1 MKTKLLGRWGEEQA
15 ARYLQKKGY
24 KIVGMNY
31 QNRFGEIDII
41 AERRKAVIFVEV
53 KTRKDDRFAEA
64 REFVDDKKKSR
75 IVTVAGMWICANDC
89 ELTPRFDV
97 IEVYAP
103 NGTDTD
109 MPKINHIINAF
120 HAGEHHD

>member
-1 MKTKLLGRWGEEQA
+1 MNTKLLGRWGEEQA

-31 QNRFGEIDII
+31 KNRFGEIDII
-41 AERRKAVIFVEV
+41 AQWKKAIVFVEV
-53 KTRKDDRFAEA
+53 KTRKDDTFAEA
-64 REFVDDKKKSR
+64 REFVDDNKKIKL
-75 IVTVAGMWICANDC
+75 VTVAGMWVCDHDET
-89 ELTPRFDV
+89 ELQPRFDV

-109 MPKINHIINAF
+109 SPKINHIINAF
-120 HAGEHHD
+120 HAKV